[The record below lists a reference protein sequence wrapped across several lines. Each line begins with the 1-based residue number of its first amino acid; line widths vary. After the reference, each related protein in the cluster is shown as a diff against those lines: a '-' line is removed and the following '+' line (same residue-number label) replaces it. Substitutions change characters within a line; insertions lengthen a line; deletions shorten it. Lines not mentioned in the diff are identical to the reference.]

1 MVAGPRNGEVWWG
14 EAPREKRRP
23 YVILT
28 RDQAIPVMRTLL
40 VAPVTRTIRD
50 IPSEVR
56 LEAESGLDAECV
68 AACDGILP
76 FPKSML
82 VERAGSLSPVSRA
95 KLCEAVRAAI
105 DC

>member
-1 MVAGPRNGEVWWG
+1 LVAEPRNGEVWWG
-14 EAPREKRRP
+14 EAPKEKRRP
-23 YVILT
+23 YVVLT

-50 IPSEVR
+50 IPTEVR
-56 LEAESGLDAECV
+56 LGSESGLNAECV

-82 VERAGSLSPVSRA
+82 VERAGILGPVARA